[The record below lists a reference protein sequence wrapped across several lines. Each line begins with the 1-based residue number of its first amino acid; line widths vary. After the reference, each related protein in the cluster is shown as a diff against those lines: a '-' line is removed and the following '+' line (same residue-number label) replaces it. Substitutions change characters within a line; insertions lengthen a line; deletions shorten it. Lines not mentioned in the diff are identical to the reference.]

1 MNKNMKTEKIK
12 ILNPQGCVSLLSRYS
27 RMKQEHFGVVFL
39 NSQREVIQTKCF
51 FVGSD
56 NRCRIYPK
64 IVFWKAC
71 KIEASA
77 MILFHNHPSGNTTPS
92 EYDFELTEILERG
105 GELLDIQVLDHVI
118 ISKYDYYSFL
128 EHDNMNQEEKS
139 VKVAE
144 L

>member
-1 MNKNMKTEKIK
+1 MKEKIT
-12 ILNPQGCVSLLSRYS
+12 IRTPQDCVTLLIRYC

-56 NRCRIYPK
+56 NICHVHPK

-71 KIEASA
+71 KLEATS
-77 MILFHNHPSGNTTPS
+77 MILFHNHPSGDTSPS
-92 EYDFELTEILERG
+92 EYDIKLTKDFEMG
-105 GELLDIQVLDHVI
+105 GKLLGIQVLDHI
-118 ISKYDYYSFL
+118 IIGRYNYYSFL
-128 EHDNMNQEEKS
+128 EQDKMSKEENQ
-139 VKVAE
+139 VKAAE